1 MRTKTQMWRM
11 NAHTYELY
19 RGNQWFR
26 WRHHPPACLPDT
38 PLLPILERD
47 DEPVSPPSSPRE
59 PGEDEDED
67 EDEDEEWD
75 WHYYDIIYTFVHD
88 RWGHWGRSRARMN
101 NHVRPRKIK
110 QKNKG
115 KEMRINGRLKQP
127 GGASCNQR
135 R

>member
-19 RGNQWFR
+19 RGNQWFTYAGL
-26 WRHHPPACLPDT
+26 PPACLPDL

-47 DEPVSPPSSPRE
+47 GDPVSLPSSPRE
-59 PGEDEDED
+59 PGEDEDEA
-67 EDEDEEWD
+67 EDEEWD
-75 WHYYDIIYTFVHD
+75 WHYYDIIYIFVHD
-88 RWGHWGRSRARMN
+88 PCGHRTRSRARMN

-110 QKNKG
+110 QKKS